1 MDGYYNNMK
10 KFIYILLWLIGG
22 FGMFG
27 LHRFYLGFKVSG
39 FIWLFSLGGM
49 LIGAIYD
56 IFNID
61 KLIAESEGNEY
72 KPKEKKAKKQK
83 VSKSKN
89 EINIPK
95 QKVKNGI
102 IVKYR
107 IKTIGTDQSEI
118 VPAGT
123 ESEARRIIK
132 AKYPTMDVHI
142 ISTMYSYA

>member
-1 MDGYYNNMK
+1 MK

-27 LHRFYLGFKVSG
+27 LHRFYLGYKTTG
-39 FIWLFSLGGM
+39 FIWLFSLGGLM
-49 LIGAIYD
+49 IGAIYD
-56 IFNID
+56 ILNID
-61 KLIAESEGNEY
+61 KLIEQSEGNEY
-72 KPKEKKAKKQK
+72 KPKEKKPKKQN
-83 VSKSKN
+83 VSKS
-89 EINIPK
+89 ENISNTPK
-95 QKVKNGI
+95 QKVKNGM

-142 ISTMYSYA
+142 ISVMYNYE